1 MKVAFMPDDRK
12 HVSNILAEVF
22 KRSGMKRAVRRA
34 EAVLLWQQ
42 VAGPEVSRF
51 TEAKSLKD
59 GVLWVEVPDSE
70 TGMHL
75 MLQRQRFLDVYRGKF
90 GVRDVQEIRFRVGR
104 PSVQVPRAATAQKT
118 PQVDPLA
125 LAKFARTLSSLPEP
139 LVEPAMQAAKSLL
152 LYRESKLAEGWQT
165 CPLCEALTP
174 EAGLCHTCQRYATDP
189 KVARASQALAVNPQA
204 PTPLLSDEERQVAS
218 HLAQDYLLKTL
229 NTLLPHVLAD
239 PTYRLEFETVARCY
253 VAHKLNKSL
262 SAVEDADFDMLDS
275 RVARALGRWH

>member
-1 MKVAFMPDDRK
+1 MPDDRN

-59 GVLWVEVPDSE
+59 SVLWVEVPDSE

-104 PSVQVPRAATAQKT
+104 PSVQAPRAATAPKT
-118 PQVDPLA
+118 SQVDPLA
-125 LAKFARTLSSLPEP
+125 LAKFARTLSSLPEK

-174 EAGLCHTCQRYATDP
+174 DAGLCNTCLRYAADP
-189 KVARASQALAVNPQA
+189 KVVRASQVLAVNPQA
-204 PTPLLSDEERQVAS
+204 ATPLLSDEERQVAS
-218 HLAQDYLLKTL
+218 HLAQEYLLKTL

-239 PTYRLEFETVARCY
+239 PTYRLELETVARCY
-253 VAHKLNKSL
+253 VAHKLNKPL
-262 SAVEDADFDMLDS
+262 SDVEDADFDMLDS
-275 RVARALGRWH
+275 RVARALGRWR